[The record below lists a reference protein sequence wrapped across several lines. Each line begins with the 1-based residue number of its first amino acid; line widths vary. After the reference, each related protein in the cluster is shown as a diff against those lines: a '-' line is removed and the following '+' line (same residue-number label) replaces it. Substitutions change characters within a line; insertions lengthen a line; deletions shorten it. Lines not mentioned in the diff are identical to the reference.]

1 MQTSFLY
8 HMMGVADHE
17 CTHTEYKHGGSI
29 LHIQTRK
36 DKICCPKCGK
46 KDFVYSGTVTRDIK
60 SLPMGNR
67 PVTLRKTVHRIH
79 CRHCGCTVQEEIP
92 FSKEKC
98 QYTKRLGRY
107 VQDLCMYMTIKAVAN
122 HLGMSWNTVKEIN
135 KERLKRKYGR
145 PDLHGLR
152 LIGIDEFAVKK
163 GHVYMTIV
171 VDLETGR
178 VVYVGDGKGKDA
190 LDGFWER
197 LSRSRCRIEAVS
209 TDLSGAFISAVRDHL
224 PDATLIFDHFHV
236 VKLANDALDRV
247 RIDTYKSLDSK
258 EKASAIKGLRWVLLG
273 NRQRLGSEGADQ
285 RLKKALSVNAE
296 LSTSYYLKEELRRV
310 WNQTDKES
318 AKTILH
324 NWIMEAKGSGI
335 RQMKRLADTIELHS
349 DGILAY
355 YDYRISSGKVEGVN
369 NKIKTIKRQ
378 AYGFRDDDYF
388 KLRVLSMHDDIYAK
402 L

>member
-1 MQTSFLY
+1 M
-8 HMMGVADHE
+8 
-17 CTHTEYKHGGSI
+17 
-29 LHIQTRK
+29 
-36 DKICCPKCGK
+36 
-46 KDFVYSGTVTRDIK
+46 
-60 SLPMGNR
+60 
-67 PVTLRKTVHRIH
+67 
-79 CRHCGCTVQEEIP
+79 
-92 FSKEKC
+92 
-98 QYTKRLGRY
+98 
-107 VQDLCMYMTIKAVAN
+107 
-122 HLGMSWNTVKEIN
+122 
-135 KERLKRKYGR
+135 
-145 PDLHGLR
+145 
-152 LIGIDEFAVKK
+152 
-163 GHVYMTIV
+163 
-171 VDLETGR
+171 
-178 VVYVGDGKGKDA
+178 
-190 LDGFWER
+190 
-197 LSRSRCRIEAVS
+197 
-209 TDLSGAFISAVRDHL
+209 
-224 PDATLIFDHFHV
+224 
-236 VKLANDALDRV
+236 
-247 RIDTYKSLDSK
+247 
-258 EKASAIKGLRWVLLG
+258 LLG

>member
-1 MQTSFLY
+1 M
-8 HMMGVADHE
+8 A
-17 CTHTEYKHGGSI
+17 
-29 LHIQTRK
+29 
-36 DKICCPKCGK
+36 
-46 KDFVYSGTVTRDIK
+46 
-60 SLPMGNR
+60 
-67 PVTLRKTVHRIH
+67 
-79 CRHCGCTVQEEIP
+79 
-92 FSKEKC
+92 
-98 QYTKRLGRY
+98 
-107 VQDLCMYMTIKAVAN
+107 
-122 HLGMSWNTVKEIN
+122 
-135 KERLKRKYGR
+135 
-145 PDLHGLR
+145 
-152 LIGIDEFAVKK
+152 
-163 GHVYMTIV
+163 
-171 VDLETGR
+171 
-178 VVYVGDGKGKDA
+178 
-190 LDGFWER
+190 
-197 LSRSRCRIEAVS
+197 
-209 TDLSGAFISAVRDHL
+209 TDLSQAFISAVREHL
-224 PDATLIFDHFHV
+224 PDAALVFDHFHV
-236 VKLANDALDRV
+236 VKLANDALYRV
-247 RIDTYKSLDSK
+247 RIDAYKSLDSK

-273 NRQRLGSEGADQ
+273 NGQQLGSEGADQ

-310 WNQTDKES
+310 WNQTDKDS